1 MYVSNLWYIN
11 YSDRNA
17 CRMTGMTRFATF
29 WVENG
34 ELVAP
39 LKVMRFDETIYN
51 LLGSHLVDLTQ
62 EREVILDPGTYG
74 GRSTARVRRPGALVD
89 EFLFTL

>member
-1 MYVSNLWYIN
+1 
-11 YSDRNA
+11 
-17 CRMTGMTRFATF
+17 MTGMTRFATF

-74 GRSTARVRRPGALVD
+74 GRSTASVRLPGALVD